1 MVDARPPTPWV
12 ELIRLRDR
20 AKLEPRQLAAAVNIG
35 PTHMS
40 YLERGLR
47 RPSNAVLYRLAT
59 VLNIDASELRETMP
73 TPPTQ
78 RRYLK
83 PEDAA

>member
-1 MVDARPPTPWV
+1 MVDAQPHTPWV
-12 ELIRLRDR
+12 ELTRLRDR

-47 RPSNAVLYRLAT
+47 RPSNALLYRLAT
-59 VLNIDASELRETMP
+59 VLNTDASELRDTMP

-78 RRYLK
+78 KRHIK
-83 PEDAA
+83 PQDAA